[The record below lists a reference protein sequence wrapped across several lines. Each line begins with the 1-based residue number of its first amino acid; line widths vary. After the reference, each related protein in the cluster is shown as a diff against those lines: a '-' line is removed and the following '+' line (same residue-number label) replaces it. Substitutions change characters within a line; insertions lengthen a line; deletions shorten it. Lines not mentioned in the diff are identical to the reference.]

1 MAAMPIT
8 PPETIRDM
16 SAVFVD
22 ICEALQLKVGDDPAT
37 RIVAERI
44 IDARPARRARRRHA
58 ARDGAERIRC
68 RPIAPRP
75 PSRHVVS
82 VRGRFEPERDR
93 LVAQGLLMPR

>member
-1 MAAMPIT
+1 MPIT

-44 IDARPARRARRRHA
+44 IEHAQRGVRDVATLRATVLKEF
-58 ARDGAERIRC
+58 D
-68 RPIAPRP
+68 
-75 PSRHVVS
+75 V
-82 VRGRFEPERDR
+82 D
-93 LVAQGLLMPR
+93 Q